1 MSPTT
6 THDGGPT
13 SPLDSRLRDA
23 LRTETS
29 GVDASAT
36 VWDAIRS
43 AADTVVVPLDEGRR
57 PKGAGD
63 GRGRDGDRHRGQA
76 LLLAVAACV
85 AVALIVAGVVLAR
98 RDAGRDVYVGPTT
111 TATPNPG
118 GTASTLVGPVSPPTS
133 DLGRALWAT
142 AALRSALED
151 EQLATVA
158 ARYGLRPDSELR
170 LVDARAATDAA
181 ASTVAEQ
188 VLPRLGEGDTEVA
201 ARQAV
206 VSRMRNLAVVRE
218 AATRVGG
225 DTRSILGQYD
235 QTVEAVA
242 VVARILSRTSGVTQ
256 AGSPAVQRAN
266 VPAQLGEW
274 LTQSSSVLISR
285 AAEDQPGEPDQ
296 LTQQDIARRKVLF
309 RDAPDALA
317 DWPGADDESRAVL
330 RASVNDP
337 GLPAERLI
345 VDRLAAGQTAGGP
358 QVATELLTQTEAR
371 LAELR
376 RFEQTLISRL

>member
-6 THDGGPT
+6 THDDGPT
-13 SPLDSRLRDA
+13 RPIEDRLRDA
-23 LRTETS
+23 LRTEAT
-29 GVDASAT
+29 GADASPA

>member
-6 THDGGPT
+6 THDDGPT
-13 SPLDSRLRDA
+13 SPLEDRLRDA
-23 LRTETS
+23 LRTEAT
-29 GVDASAT
+29 GVDASPA

>member
-6 THDGGPT
+6 THDGGPA

-23 LRTETS
+23 LRTETT
-29 GVDASAT
+29 GVDTSPA